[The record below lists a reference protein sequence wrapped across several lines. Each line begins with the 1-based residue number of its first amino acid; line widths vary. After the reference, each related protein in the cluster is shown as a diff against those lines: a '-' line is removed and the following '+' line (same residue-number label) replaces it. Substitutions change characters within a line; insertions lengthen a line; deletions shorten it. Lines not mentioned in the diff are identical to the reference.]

1 MRTLYALMSHVAQV
15 AQNGSTESSTT
26 VLSLWD
32 RHEEGKRYMRWWSRL
47 RSTRSPGW
55 DTRCRSTVA
64 VCVLGIIAHCIPSP
78 LQSGQIGSGAP
89 PPHLLPFLV
98 NDTRIS
104 STRSNGLRDREAPR
118 ARHSKLSRYIPDP
131 SLKRQIPGG
140 APPPIYG

>member
-78 LQSGQIGSGAP
+78 LQSGPNSEAG
-89 PPHLLPFLV
+89 LRRRR
-98 NDTRIS
+98 RIS
-104 STRSNGLRDREAPR
+104 LPSFLFWISDNDAHDRTADEGKPSVPFECRLAVVSYRGYRAPGPR
-118 ARHSKLSRYIPDP
+118 PDF
-131 SLKRQIPGG
+131 LK
-140 APPPIYG
+140 